1 MIQKFRSYVRQYAF
15 QLALMS
21 LLVPVIGVGLSDA
34 IASPVNVNSAS
45 QSELESIKGLG
56 PSKARAIISER
67 EDGGFYRDANDLQQR
82 VRGIGMKSVEKMFD
96 NGLTIESPSAY
107 RETRNGSRANSRA
120 QAEPTSR
127 ATRSQGRSRET
138 HDQYPASKRGKGQKN
153 WE

>member
-1 MIQKFRSYVRQYAF
+1 MIQKLRSYVRQYAF
-15 QLALMS
+15 QVALMS
-21 LLVPVIGVGLSDA
+21 MLVPVIGVGLSDA
-34 IASPVNVNSAS
+34 MASPVNVNSAS

-82 VRGIGMKSVEKMFD
+82 VRGIGMKSVDKMVD

-107 RETRNGSRANSRA
+107 RETRNGSRANSRV
-120 QAEPTSR
+120 QGEPTSR
-127 ATRSQGRSRET
+127 ASRSQARTRET
-138 HDQYPASKRGKGQKN
+138 HDHDPASKRGKGQKN

>member
-15 QLALMS
+15 QVALMS

-82 VRGIGMKSVEKMFD
+82 VRGIGMKSVEKMVD

-107 RETRNGSRANSRA
+107 RETRNGSRASTRPPSEPNSRA
-120 QAEPTSR
+120 SR
-127 ATRSQGRSRET
+127 AQGRSREG
-138 HDQYPASKRGKGQKN
+138 HDQYPVSKKGKGQKN

>member
-1 MIQKFRSYVRQYAF
+1 MIQKLRSYVRQYAF
-15 QLALMS
+15 QVVLMS
-21 LLVPVIGVGLSDA
+21 LLVPVVGVGLSDA

-82 VRGIGMKSVEKMFD
+82 VRGIGMKSVEKMVD
-96 NGLTIESPSAY
+96 NGLTIEAPSAY
-107 RETRNGSRANSRA
+107 RETRNGSRASSRA
-120 QAEPTSR
+120 QSEPTTR
-127 ATRSQGRSRET
+127 ASRSQGRSREA
-138 HDQYPASKRGKGQKN
+138 HDQYPTSKRGRSQKN

>member
-15 QLALMS
+15 QVALMS

-82 VRGIGMKSVEKMFD
+82 VRGIGMKSVEKMVD

-120 QAEPTSR
+120 QGEPTSR
-127 ATRSQGRSRET
+127 ASRSQGNSRET
-138 HDQYPASKRGKGQKN
+138 HDQRPASKRGKGQKN

>member
-1 MIQKFRSYVRQYAF
+1 M
-15 QLALMS
+15 
-21 LLVPVIGVGLSDA
+21 
-34 IASPVNVNSAS
+34 ASPVNVNSAS

-82 VRGIGMKSVEKMFD
+82 VRGIGMKSVTKMVD

-107 RETRNGSRANSRA
+107 RESRNGSKASSRA
-120 QAEPTSR
+120 QGEPTSR
-127 ATRSQGRSRET
+127 ASRSQGRSRET
-138 HDQYPASKRGKGQKN
+138 QDQYPTSKRGKGQKN

>member
-1 MIQKFRSYVRQYAF
+1 MIQKFHSYVRQYAL
-15 QLALMS
+15 QVALMS
-21 LLVPVIGVGLSDA
+21 MLVPVIGFGLSDVM
-34 IASPVNVNSAS
+34 ASPVNVNSAS

-82 VRGIGMKSVEKMFD
+82 VRGIGMKSVEKMVD

-127 ATRSQGRSRET
+127 ASRSQGRSREV
-138 HDQYPASKRGKGQKN
+138 HDQYPTSKRGKGQKN

>member
-15 QLALMS
+15 QVALMS
-21 LLVPVIGVGLSDA
+21 MLIPVIGVGLSDA
-34 IASPVNVNSAS
+34 MASPVNVNSAS

-67 EDGGFYRDANDLQQR
+67 EDGGFYRDANDLQKR
-82 VRGIGMKSVEKMFD
+82 VRGIGMKSVEKMVD

-107 RETRNGSRANSRA
+107 RETRSGSKAGSRAQS
-120 QAEPTSR
+120 EPTAR
-127 ATRSQGRSRET
+127 ASRSQGRSRET
-138 HDQYPASKRGKGQKN
+138 QDQYPTSKKGKGQKN

>member
-15 QLALMS
+15 QVALISM
-21 LLVPVIGVGLSDA
+21 LVPVIGVGLSDA
-34 IASPVNVNSAS
+34 MASPVNVNSAS

-67 EDGGFYRDANDLQQR
+67 EDGGFYRDANDLQKR
-82 VRGIGMKSVEKMFD
+82 VRGIGMKSVEKMVD

-107 RETRNGSRANSRA
+107 RETRSGSKAGSRAQS
-120 QAEPTSR
+120 EPTAR
-127 ATRSQGRSRET
+127 ASRSQGRSRET
-138 HDQYPASKRGKGQKN
+138 QDQYPTSKKGKGQKN